1 MVLAEATPEK
11 VPVPAT
17 PPQGQSCGGGGGGGG
32 VDLMPVSS

>member
-17 PPQGQSCGGGGGGGG
+17 PPQGQSCVCGGGGG